1 MLGVRFPLFTKIMV
15 WFFLNL
21 LILAAIFLIFFGIN
35 VRFDPNS
42 MISGAGNRLE
52 YAARLIISEA
62 DERSREERD
71 DILKKYGVLYG
82 VEFFL
87 FDSHG
92 AQLAGREI
100 ELPPSIFNEISRPE
114 GFSRPSREAA
124 NDRVPRALPA
134 PAPQMAVSMSTA
146 DPTQYWRIYRA
157 LTFNAGVESPIR
169 SRLIVRSDSW
179 SGNGLFFDLRPWLAL
194 GVVFVVSVLFWL
206 PLVRRMT
213 TSLQRMTQAAERIA
227 DEDFSIRVDSHRS
240 DELGSLGS
248 SIDHLARRLDG
259 FVTGQRRFL
268 GDVSHEL
275 NSPLARMQFAL
286 SILEER
292 VDDSGKV
299 YVNDVKEEVEE
310 MSKLVAELLAYSKS
324 GIKGGT
330 IALEPVDLATV
341 VHTVVERENTVE
353 NRNIEVS
360 LEPDLVVA
368 GRLELVTRALSN
380 VVRNAIKYSA
390 PESPISV
397 SAHRNGRGVLLTV
410 SDTGPGVPTESLEK
424 IFDPLFRV
432 NSDRSR
438 ESGGSGLGLAI
449 VKTCVEA
456 CGGQV
461 RAKNLDPSGLQVE
474 IQLNR
479 LADDHSFGTKSSV
492 EIESDT
498 KTVLG
503 S

>member
-21 LILAAIFLIFFGIN
+21 LLLAAIFLIFFGIN

-92 AQLAGREI
+92 VQLGGRNV

-114 GFSRPSREAA
+114 GVSRLSREAA
-124 NDRVPRALPA
+124 NDRVPRALPP
-134 PAPQMAVSMSTA
+134 PAPQMAVSMSTV

-206 PLVRRMT
+206 PLIRSMT
-213 TSLQRMTQAAERIA
+213 RSLQQMTRAAEKIA
-227 DEDFSIRVDSHRS
+227 DEDFSIRVDSQRS

-292 VDDSGKV
+292 VDDRGKA
-299 YVNDVKEEVEE
+299 YLDDVKEEVEE
-310 MSKLVAELLAYSKS
+310 MSKLVAELLTYSKS

-330 IALEPVDLATV
+330 IALEPVDLEAV
-341 VHTVVERENTVE
+341 IHSVVERENSLE
-353 NRNIEVS
+353 NRKIEVS
-360 LEPDLVVA
+360 LEPDLTVA
-368 GRLELVTRALSN
+368 GRSELVTRALSN
-380 VVRNAIKYSA
+380 VVRNAIKYS
-390 PESPISV
+390 PVESHIKV
-397 SAHRNGRGVLLTV
+397 SAHRNGSGIILKV
-410 SDTGPGVPTESLEK
+410 SDSGPGVPSESLEK

-456 CGGQV
+456 CGGRV
-461 RAKNLDPSGLQVE
+461 TARNREPHGLDIE
-474 IQLNR
+474 IRLN
-479 LADDHSFGTKSSV
+479 AS
-492 EIESDT
+492 
-498 KTVLG
+498 
-503 S
+503 